1 MKSASLKVRWLAAF
15 LTVII
20 IMSAASFTGSMLTLR
35 AVEKDADRSHENS
48 AAFMKNMLDDFWK
61 RVYDYSWQI
70 INASDARQMERE
82 GVDTMRPNAYAFSLE
97 FRNYTQSNT
106 MVEDLYL
113 YFPTSDTVIG
123 TKGVYAKHIYWAALY
138 GINGE
143 ISEDDWQTNFFENR
157 TSGYFTVKNGNHP
170 ELFYRMS
177 SVKANG
183 RILIA
188 KIRTE
193 ELERTLNWICS
204 NSETS
209 FLAMSDEIG
218 NVYAYAGNYDRF
230 ANAETNTVSTVVG
243 KEYLFT
249 ENPSDLTG
257 LSYVTITEKST
268 AYRLIVGIMRV
279 SFISLLIA
287 FAVSLVLAI
296 VFVRRSLRPVEKII
310 EKLHPGELPEGN
322 EISFIDQQIDALL
335 AENRQSVDQLMKE
348 RNTMA
353 RRTFLSEALKFDTV
367 MQRDIEIIAGFY
379 GQEFENERY
388 VVIVRE
394 RSGEDNSSR
403 ILQYLSEFEENP
415 AILCWTQKQ
424 DLDVF
429 FLNYDEVA
437 WNGRD
442 DLEDFL
448 KDLKTYSAATSRI
461 VCSKSVA
468 YLEQIRNCYLECL
481 QKLDRLESTLMT
493 GPAELKKKEAG
504 FQLGVFQSYLYDE
517 DYLAA
522 RSMVPEIGRQ
532 FEEAGDNLSFMGQ
545 KYYLLTWLQIKK
557 HSIPQEMIRRFI
569 DETDPGKA
577 KKYLYDILTELDKQ
591 KRADSLSAGIDDIA
605 GKARCIIDE
614 SYDNPMLGLCMLS
627 EQICFS
633 QSYISRAFK
642 EKYGIGVSQYINQV
656 RIAHA
661 KELILNGSQNIKEIA
676 LQVGFSGDAQFIRVF
691 KKFEDVTPGAFRAES
706 EQRESEE
713 A

>member
-82 GVDTMRPNAYAFSLE
+82 GVDAMRPNAYAFSLE

-403 ILQYLSEFEENP
+403 ILQYHTASLAYYTAKAWQAVIDSG
-415 AILCWTQKQ
+415 KQ
-424 DLDVF
+424 LPDLYIVQISIGGEGLFAGVDDR
-429 FLNYDEVA
+429 LTGMWSMDKPQIMKPGSLPEVDISLYPLA
-437 WNGRD
+437 LHTIRLVRK
-442 DLEDFL
+442 DLESHFHAVCQLGLHWIGSEQDTL
-448 KDLKTYSAATSRI
+448 EGICRI
-461 VCSKSVA
+461 
-468 YLEQIRNCYLECL
+468 
-481 QKLDRLESTLMT
+481 
-493 GPAELKKKEAG
+493 AG
-504 FQLGVFQSYLYDE
+504 F
-517 DYLAA
+517 
-522 RSMVPEIGRQ
+522 
-532 FEEAGDNLSFMGQ
+532 
-545 KYYLLTWLQIKK
+545 
-557 HSIPQEMIRRFI
+557 
-569 DETDPGKA
+569 
-577 KKYLYDILTELDKQ
+577 
-591 KRADSLSAGIDDIA
+591 
-605 GKARCIIDE
+605 DE
-614 SYDNPMLGLCMLS
+614 SYDHFFDELTQATGADCPLVLYHLACARREKVTQQGMAAVNAMFERQCRRYPSAYLVSAGDCPFYAPAKPSLGIFAPDNVHYLAKT
-627 EQICFS
+627 QRWFS
-633 QSYISRAFK
+633 DQLLKR
-642 EKYGIGVSQYINQV
+642 YGV
-656 RIAHA
+656 
-661 KELILNGSQNIKEIA
+661 IL
-676 LQVGFSGDAQFIRVF
+676 
-691 KKFEDVTPGAFRAES
+691 
-706 EQRESEE
+706 
-713 A
+713 